1 MVVGRRRARD
11 EMKSDVL
18 YTMSEIFSFTSRKTH
33 VWRNLYNLDSLYRLV
48 GVTSSFRKKIDSH
61 PYFIK
66 ALIIHAFY
74 GKLQPIIFLLLSISK
89 NR

>member
-48 GVTSSFRKKIDSH
+48 GVTGSFRKKIDSH
-61 PYFIK
+61 PY
-66 ALIIHAFY
+66 
-74 GKLQPIIFLLLSISK
+74 IFHKGPDHLFSSCHLELVIYK

>member
-48 GVTSSFRKKIDSH
+48 GVTSSFKKKIDSN
-61 PYFIK
+61 PYFIN
-66 ALIIHAFY
+66 ALIVYALY
-74 GKLQPIIFLLLSISK
+74 GK
-89 NR
+89 

>member
-48 GVTSSFRKKIDSH
+48 GVTGSFRKKNRLASLFHKGPDH
-61 PYFIK
+61 PC
-66 ALIIHAFY
+66 
-74 GKLQPIIFLLLSISK
+74 LLSKIAAYYFLIVI
-89 NR
+89 

>member
-48 GVTSSFRKKIDSH
+48 GVTSSFRKKNSH